1 MERQGKGRPCSREN
15 QLAYCFGLALSLS
28 VALTVPPAGKSGS
41 LGPLLR
47 PPCSG
52 CCPLRIILARSSHLQ
67 VLCSLQSNDA
77 LPLKDF
83 LKSHLT
89 RIFSYPSPLV
99 HVRPWNASQLGL
111 PVYVGLIC
119 FRIRWCLG
127 QCFVLLSTRVPRQ
140 DQEGLLMQRRSE
152 LFIAWP
158 VNIGDEVDPELAGQR

>member
-28 VALTVPPAGKSGS
+28 VALAVPPAGKSGS

-99 HVRPWNASQLGL
+99 HVRP
-111 PVYVGLIC
+111 
-119 FRIRWCLG
+119 
-127 QCFVLLSTRVPRQ
+127 
-140 DQEGLLMQRRSE
+140 
-152 LFIAWP
+152 
-158 VNIGDEVDPELAGQR
+158 